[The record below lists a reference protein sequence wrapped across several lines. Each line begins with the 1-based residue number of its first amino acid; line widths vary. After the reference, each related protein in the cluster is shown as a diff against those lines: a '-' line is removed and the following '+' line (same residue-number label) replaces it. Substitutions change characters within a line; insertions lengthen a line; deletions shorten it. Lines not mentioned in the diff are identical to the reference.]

1 MPTDCT
7 RASSLGVIAVVKK
20 KVARAWAL
28 ASSCLLVGCNDRPEE
43 DGSGSGTAGS
53 ETGTGESSS
62 GEPPFDGV
70 RLNTVVTFVDADGVL
85 STGSVSPFEY
95 FGGWTVEVGTGAAR
109 EIFTGYYDPVG
120 WFEVPGVPEGPY
132 LLRRVDANDM
142 SWFVALD
149 LREIETDGR
158 LRAGRSTAVSNGNG
172 TGMLSLTV
180 SSMTAVEDEDS
191 FELYSRNVDALD
203 TYPSYGDL
211 PALGSTSIDGWLIP
225 WGAQNIVRRQPAV
238 DPAAGDDL
246 WLTHLVAAPLVAEP
260 PPDDIDDAWIRA
272 RSRRLV
278 EVAALELDEAL
289 YDDVSAEARG
299 SFVPVATEPVSL
311 DLRLERF
318 HAELRSIVGSQLDS
332 VATYCSAQIV
342 VAPGEEVPVDGMTPS
357 LASVW
362 VDNADRG
369 PPPGDRVVELR
380 AGNPFGSGTEM
391 LVVGCTARSH
401 VTHPEAHSQERAEV
415 ELWLTRPLG
424 DGGLVVPELGMPGD
438 IRIGGEPCGI
448 DDALTGVG
456 TTPTVSLS
464 APSLGTADSYE
475 ITVVQLTGSPFGDS
489 PYEVGGLETTATT
502 FTLPEGL
509 LAPGNYYRLQI
520 EVHGGRRLGEGRA
533 YSHAQHRNTA
543 TSGVFTP

>member
-1 MPTDCT
+1 M
-7 RASSLGVIAVVKK
+7 KK

-28 ASSCLLVGCNDRPEE
+28 ASSCLVVGCNDDHVAA
-43 DGSGSGTAGS
+43 DGSGSGTGGS
-53 ETGTGESSS
+53 DTATDESSS

-85 STGSVSPFEY
+85 SMGSISPFEY
-95 FGGWTVEVGTGAAR
+95 FGGWTVEMGTGAAR

-132 LLRRVDANDM
+132 LLRRVDGSDM
-142 SWFVALD
+142 SWFLALD
-149 LREIETDGR
+149 LREIEADGR
-158 LRAGRSTAVSNGNG
+158 LRAGRSTAVWSWYSN
-172 TGMLSLTV
+172 TLLTLDV
-180 SSMTAVEDEDS
+180 SSMRAVEDADS

-203 TYPSYGDL
+203 TYINYGGV
-211 PALGSTSIDGWLIP
+211 PALGSTSIDGWVVS
-225 WGAQNIVRRQPAV
+225 WGAQNIVGQTPAV

-246 WLTHLVAAPLVAEP
+246 WLTHLVAVPLVAEP
-260 PPDDIDDAWIRA
+260 PPDDIDDAWVRA
-272 RSRRLV
+272 QSRRLV

-289 YDDVSAEARG
+289 YEDVSAEARG
-299 SFVPVATEPVSL
+299 SFVPVTAEPVSL

-332 VATYCSAQIV
+332 VETACSAQIV
-342 VAPGEEVPVDGMTPS
+342 LAPGEEVPVDGMTPS

-362 VDNADRG
+362 VDNRDGG

-391 LVVGCTARSH
+391 LVVGCTAWSH
-401 VTHPEAHSQERAEV
+401 VTHPELHNRERAEV
-415 ELWLTRPLG
+415 ELWLTRPLR
-424 DGGLVVPELGMPGD
+424 DGGLVELGLAMPSD

-448 DDALTGVG
+448 DDVLTGVG

-464 APSLGTADSYE
+464 SPSLGTADYYE

-489 PYEVGGLETTATT
+489 PYRVGGVETTATT

-509 LAPGNYYRLQI
+509 LQPDHYYRLEI
-520 EVHGGRRLGEGRA
+520 AAHSGRRLGEGRA

-543 TSGVFTP
+543 TSGAFTP

>member
-149 LREIETDGR
+149 LREIEADGR
-158 LRAGRSTAVSNGNG
+158 LRAGRSTAISSSN
-172 TGMLSLTV
+172 TLLTLDV
-180 SSMTAVEDEDS
+180 SSMRAIADEDS

-203 TYPSYGDL
+203 TYINYSDVS
-211 PALGSTSIDGWLIP
+211 ALGSTSIDGGVISWS
-225 WGAQNIVRRQPAV
+225 ARNIVGQTPAV

-272 RSRRLV
+272 RSRRLF

-289 YDDVSAEARG
+289 DEDVNAGARG
-299 SFVPVATEPVSL
+299 SFEPVAAEPVSL

-318 HAELRSIVGSQLDS
+318 HVELRSIVGSQLDS
-332 VATYCSAQIV
+332 VDTRCSAQIV

-357 LASVW
+357 LGWVS
-362 VDNADRG
+362 VDNVDGG

-380 AGNPFGSGTEM
+380 VGNPFGSGTEM
-391 LVVGCTARSH
+391 LVVGCVASSH
-401 VTHPEAHSQERAEV
+401 VTHPELQSRESADV
-415 ELWLTRPLG
+415 GLWLTRPLG
-424 DGGLVVPELGMPGD
+424 DGGLAEPELGMPSD
-438 IRIGGEPCGI
+438 IRIGDEPCGI
-448 DDALTGVG
+448 DDELTGVG

-475 ITVVQLTGSPFGDS
+475 ISVVQLTGAPFGQS
-489 PYEVGGLETTATT
+489 PYLVGGLETTATT

-520 EVHGGRRLGEGRA
+520 EAHGGRRLGEGRA
-533 YSHAQHRNTA
+533 YSHAQYRSKA